1 MNKLAAALALTLAAC
16 GSQSPAMP
24 TRDPAAPIPVTYY
37 PTPTSAA
44 PPAGLSVA
52 AEATPAP
59 APATE
64 PTATVAPADTPAPLA
79 TETPAPQPQA
89 TTETPTATSPAIAA
103 ADSCP
108 AASSAAF
115 DLIPIDG
122 GFYKSNALTDENA
135 DFRLSLIGYA
145 PTDAQLAL
153 IDLPGGADAGAP
165 RLNGVFEPNRVP
177 DFTRAYKRYDWNWNE
192 SAPPPYGERGG
203 LNNDDQAPV
212 AVIDFRTSAGEKI
225 HIPERG
231 ATIWNGDV
239 VAMVLYAGPQELTLV
254 YQRQDTVGEGYVVHM
269 TGFCVDPNL
278 VAAYRAQLENGK
290 RKTGQLPGLRN
301 NQPIG
306 TALSDAVT
314 IAIRDRARF
323 LDPRSRKD
331 WW

>member
-1 MNKLAAALALTLAAC
+1 MKTLVTALALTLAAC
-16 GSQSPAMP
+16 GPLSPVSP
-24 TRDPAAPIPVTYY
+24 TRDPAAPVPVTYY

-44 PPAGLSVA
+44 QPAAQSVA
-52 AEATPAP
+52 AEPAP
-59 APATE
+59 TLAPATE
-64 PTATVAPADTPAPLA
+64 APATAAPTDTPAPV
-79 TETPAPQPQA
+79 PQPEA
-89 TTETPTATSPAIAA
+89 TASPAIAA

-108 AASSAAF
+108 ATSSAAF

-122 GFYKSNALTDENA
+122 AFYKNNALTDENA

-145 PTDAQLAL
+145 PTDAQLGL
-153 IDLPGGADAGAP
+153 IDLPGGSDAGAP

-212 AVIDFRTSAGEKI
+212 AVIDFGTAPGEKI

-231 ATIWNGDV
+231 ATIWTGDV

-269 TGFCVDPNL
+269 TDFCVDPNL
-278 VAAYRAQLENGK
+278 VAAYRAQLESGK

-301 NQPIG
+301 NQPVG
-306 TALSDAVT
+306 TALGEAVT
-314 IAIRDRARF
+314 VAIRDRARF